1 MARLDILTANDRPG
15 EYPASYYAA
24 TATPLEPLP
33 KVEGEISCDVAVIGG
48 GFTGL
53 SAALHLAEAGLDVV
67 VLEAHRVG
75 FGASGRNGGQIHP
88 GQRVDQG
95 GLEKMVGLEMARELW
110 NLAVES
116 VDLTVALAE
125 RHAPEAGFVP
135 GLIHADHK
143 ARFVKHSHDDAEK
156 LSRDYGYD
164 KIRPLNLDEIRAK
177 VGSEAYFGGVE
188 DAGGGHLHPLN
199 YALGLARAAKAAG
212 ARIYEN
218 SRVDWVAETSPVRL
232 GAQGAKIT
240 AGHLLWAANGYLGH
254 MDRRIAAKVMPINNF
269 IVATEPL
276 DEAMVQSLIPGNQ
289 AVSDSKFVINY
300 FRLSEDKRM
309 LFGGGESYGYRFPDN
324 IAAKARRPM
333 LEIFPQLAGAKID
346 YAWGGTL
353 GITVNRMPHF
363 ERIAGN
369 ILTAGGYSGH
379 GVAMATLGGKLAAE
393 AMMGQAGRFDLMARV
408 PTHPFPGGPALRTP
422 LLILAMLWF
431 SLRDRL

>member
-309 LFGGGESYGYRFPDN
+309 LFGGGESYGIVSRRISPPRP
-324 IAAKARRPM
+324 AGRCWRSSPSSRARRSTTP
-333 LEIFPQLAGAKID
+333 GA
-346 YAWGGTL
+346 APWGSPSTGC
-353 GITVNRMPHF
+353 
-363 ERIAGN
+363 RIS
-369 ILTAGGYSGH
+369 SGSR
-379 GVAMATLGGKLAAE
+379 A
-393 AMMGQAGRFDLMARV
+393 
-408 PTHPFPGGPALRTP
+408 
-422 LLILAMLWF
+422 I
-431 SLRDRL
+431 S